1 MSRPTNREAP
11 TSPLAASRGVVT
23 DRYPHPPTCP
33 WHPLNAG
40 ARLSEYPP
48 GCGFIPTCTCC
59 AEREQSAFT
68 AGQADML
75 VKVFS
80 SRASSPFITPG
91 KHGQNCRA
99 FVVDDP
105 AEPAFNE
112 CSCGRNAEW
121 LAEAGKRE
129 ADARAM
135 AIVEACVRR
144 VVEHGASCE
153 FCTGGEYRDGLDG
166 QTDHESSCPL
176 VVGEFITKDGER
188 RG

>member
-1 MSRPTNREAP
+1 MT
-11 TSPLAASRGVVT
+11 T
-23 DRYPHPPTCP
+23 DRYPHAPTCP

-80 SRASSPFITPG
+80 SRASSPFIAPG

-105 AEPAFNE
+105 AEPALNE

-121 LAEAGKRE
+121 LAEA
-129 ADARAM
+129 DARAM
-135 AIVEACVRR
+135 AVVEAQIRSHYCALPCGSFN
-144 VVEHGASCE
+144 EDGIENYCAYQIHGE
-153 FCTGGEYRDGLDG
+153 DDDGIPHAHD
-166 QTDHESSCPL
+166 CPL
-176 VVGEFITKDGER
+176 VAQGFITKDGER